1 VKKEKYVKDKV
12 PFVLLEVLEKLQSGD
27 KGSSIT
33 LKEVKKICKVCGL
46 PDTAK
51 EPLDAQV
58 MAMLKRLNDLGQL
71 MYHPDVKLRE
81 LVILDPASY
90 LVAPASRIICDH
102 EIHEYEY
109 LRKARNKS
117 GLLYSRL
124 CEKGILHAELLD
136 ILWEDRRE
144 HIEPLQMLLVKFGFF
159 VPILQDIKGTT
170 PEKESSYLIPHLPPK
185 EPLAAK
191 PDPKARGLP
200 VFCPRGRSV
209 RKATLTWRK
218 SDAKA
223 SFQRG
228 WDPQ

>member
-1 VKKEKYVKDKV
+1 MLEIKQVVQERVQKEKYVNEKV
-12 PFVLLEVLEKLQSGD
+12 PFVWLEVLEKLQSGD

-51 EPLDAQV
+51 EPLDARV
-58 MAMLKRLNDLGQL
+58 MAMLKRFNDLGQL

-102 EIHEYEY
+102 EIHENEY

-117 GLLYSRL
+117 GRLYSKL

-159 VPILQDIKGTT
+159 VPIWQDIKGTT

-200 VFCPRGRSV
+200 VFCPQGY
-209 RKATLTWRK
+209 LE
-218 SDAKA
+218 
-223 SFQRG
+223 G
-228 WDPQ
+228 DPCERLR